1 MFLARMSVRKPV
13 LTTMMVLSFVVLGF
27 FSWRRLVID
36 LMPEVEFPY
45 VTVTTVYPGAGPAEV
60 ESQITKKIEDE
71 VSTIANLKNLDSISR
86 ENVSL
91 VVLEFELGVDVDIAA
106 IEVKDKVDAIYSE
119 FPDDVEPP
127 VVVKFDI
134 NATPIINLAVSS
146 PRPPEEVYQTT
157 KDVIKDYLSRV
168 SGVASIELIG
178 GREREIHVAADK
190 KLLKAY
196 DLSLFDIASAIAAE
210 NVNVPTGRITEDRR
224 EYTLRLLG
232 EFGSLDD
239 LRKIRISINKGSI
252 PLSGVAQ
259 ITDGYKDQRN
269 LARFNGRP
277 TIQVAIQKRS
287 GANTVAVADGVF
299 KAVEELKSLLPPDFE
314 IAVAQDNSAFIKDAV
329 KDVTQNIFLGI
340 LLTTAL
346 LYLFLHNFRVTIV
359 AAVAMPT
366 SVIATFLLI
375 DFAGFTLNILTLM
388 ALGITVGI
396 LVTNAIIVLE
406 NIIRHLQMGKSPA
419 DAATDGTSEIAVA
432 VLASTLTNVV
442 VFTPIAFMSGIVG
455 RFFYQ
460 FGLTI
465 VFATFFSLLI
475 SFTLTPMLASKVF
488 KAGKVDAADGTVH
501 HTPRRLRILDRF
513 EESWDNFYTALEG
526 LYRDSLSWAL
536 RHKLAVAGAAAGL
549 LAFSLFLFTKVG
561 GEFMPTLDEGFITVS
576 VEMPP
581 GSSLEETDRALREI
595 ERILSAEPE
604 TVSVLASAGGAN
616 QGVEDGTIILKIVD
630 KADRKV
636 GIVEYANS
644 LKPKLAAVPG
654 ANVRVFV
661 GTENGNEGEGDI
673 SLELTGPD
681 LSVLE
686 KISAEMRDSVATVR
700 GLSGIKSSVE
710 AEKPEL
716 VFLPD
721 RKELDRFGLSSAGVA
736 MALRRGYEGDVAS
749 LYREQ
754 DEEYDIRV
762 RYREADRD
770 RRDEFYMT
778 EVKTDDGEVPLTQ
791 LGRVVEGSSPRE
803 ILRKNRERLV
813 RIDATVASGTLSE
826 LVAAIQ
832 KKVANIEL
840 PPAYRLDYG
849 GMYEWQQESFASL
862 FEALLLAVI
871 LTYIVLSAT
880 IESYVHAFTIM
891 ITLPLGLVGTALAL
905 FITGQTINI
914 FSLMAVIMLVGIVVN
929 NAILLLDYTQVLRA
943 KGTPRREALIEACPV
958 RLRPIIISN
967 LAIAIGMVPQALGG
981 AGSEFRVVM
990 AIVTM
995 GGVLVSAVFT
1005 LYVIPVLYEVLD
1017 RGK

>member
-1 MFLARMSVRKPV
+1 MFLARMSVKKPV
-13 LTTMMVLSFVVLGF
+13 LTTMIVVSFVVLGF

-86 ENVSL
+86 ENLSL
-91 VVLEFELGVDVDIAA
+91 VILEFELGVDVDIAA
-106 IEVKDKVDAIYSE
+106 IEVKDKVDAIYSV

-127 VVVKFDI
+127 IVVKFDI

-168 SGVASIELIG
+168 SGVASIDLIG
-178 GREREIHVAADK
+178 GREREIQVAADK
-190 KLLKAY
+190 KLLKSY
-196 DLSLFDIASAIAAE
+196 GLSLFDISAAVASE

-224 EYTLRLLG
+224 EYTLRLYG
-232 EFGSLDD
+232 EFESLDD
-239 LRKIRISINKGSI
+239 LRKIRIPLENGSI
-252 PLSGVAQ
+252 PLSSVAQ
-259 ITDGYKDQRN
+259 VIDGYKDQRD

-287 GANTVAVADGVF
+287 KANTVEVSEGIFSAI
-299 KAVEELKSLLPPDFE
+299 EELKTLLPPDYE
-314 IAVAQDNSAFIKDAV
+314 IAVAQDNSEFIKFAV
-329 KDVTQNIFLGI
+329 ADVTNNIFLGI
-340 LLTTAL
+340 LLTTVL

-366 SVIATFLLI
+366 SVIATFLLV

-406 NIIRHLQMGKSPA
+406 NIIRYLRMGRTPA
-419 DAATDGTSEIAVA
+419 EAAVEGTSEIAVA
-432 VLASTLTNVV
+432 VVASTLTNVV

-488 KAGKVDAADGTVH
+488 KSGKVDASDGTVH
-501 HTPRRLRILDRF
+501 HAPRRVRFLDRF
-513 EESWDNFYTALEG
+513 EASWDRFYGALES
-526 LYRDSLSWAL
+526 LYRESLSWAL
-536 RHKLAVAGAAAGL
+536 RHKLVVLLVTTGL
-549 LAFSLFLFTKVG
+549 LAFSLFLMTRVG
-561 GEFMPTLDEGFITVS
+561 GEFMPTIDEGFISIS

-581 GSSLEETDRALREI
+581 GSSLEETNRALLEI
-595 ERILSAEPE
+595 ERILDAEPE
-604 TVSVLASAGGAN
+604 TVSILASAGGAN
-616 QGVEDGTIILKIVD
+616 SGVEDGTIILKIVD
-630 KADRKV
+630 KAERKM
-636 GIVEYANS
+636 GIVDYANS
-644 LKPKLAAVPG
+644 LKPKLSMIPG

-661 GTENGNEGEGDI
+661 GAEAGGEGEGDI

-681 LSVLE
+681 LGVLE
-686 KISAEMRDSVATVR
+686 GLSKTMLDSVATVR

-716 VFLPD
+716 TFVPD
-721 RKELDRFGLSSAGVA
+721 RRELDRFGLSSAAVA
-736 MALRRGYEGDVAS
+736 MALRTGYEGEIAS
-749 LYREQ
+749 LYRDQ

-762 RYREADRD
+762 RYRESDRR
-770 RRDEFYMT
+770 RRDEFYAT
-778 EVKTDDGEVPLTQ
+778 EVQTDNGDVPLGQ
-791 LGRVVEGSSPRE
+791 LGRIVESSSPRE

-826 LVAAIQ
+826 LVAQIQ
-832 KKVANIEL
+832 KKVADIDL

-862 FEALLLAVI
+862 FEALILAI
-871 LTYIVLSAT
+871 LLTYIVLAAS
-880 IESYVHAFTIM
+880 IESYVHSFTIM

-905 FITGQTINI
+905 FITSQTINI

-929 NAILLLDYTQVLRA
+929 NAILLLDYTGVLRA
-943 KGTPRREALIEACPV
+943 KGMARRDAILEACPV

-967 LAIAIGMVPQALGG
+967 LATVIGMVPQALGG

-990 AIVTM
+990 AIVTI

-1005 LYVIPVLYEVLD
+1005 LYVIPVLYEIID